1 MQMKRGTLLVHQH
14 CSNGCSIKRA
24 PPPID
29 VADATAKPPEKH
41 KTLVSLQAT
50 VSQAAI
56 TCLWKM
62 SASVFASF
70 EDALQYVRRH
80 EEETNN
86 KYVTVKRRKRGKT
99 VLRMFVLWMN
109 EN

>member
-1 MQMKRGTLLVHQH
+1 
-14 CSNGCSIKRA
+14 
-24 PPPID
+24 
-29 VADATAKPPEKH
+29 
-41 KTLVSLQAT
+41 
-50 VSQAAI
+50 
-56 TCLWKM
+56 M

-99 VLRMFVLWMN
+99 VLRMFVL
-109 EN
+109 